1 VKGTRI
7 IMDAIIDN
15 LRSERASLL
24 ASVAKIDA
32 ALAALTGGGKKAVA
46 PAKATVGGA
55 APRRRRRRMTEEQ
68 KRAISARMKKSWA
81 SRKRKAA
88 RQ

>member
-1 VKGTRI
+1 
-7 IMDAIIDN
+7 MDAIIDN
-15 LRSERASLL
+15 LRAERATLL
-24 ASVAKIDA
+24 AVIGKIDA
-32 ALAALTGGGKKAVA
+32 ALAALTGAGTKAE
-46 PAKATVGGA
+46 PAAATDTGA
-55 APRRRRRRMTEEQ
+55 APRRRRRKMTDEQ